1 MNNEIIVH
9 LHGGLGHQLFQ
20 YAAAL
25 AIRKESNPS
34 AKLFF
39 ILGHLSPDKY
49 ARELFDKGLVIKDIH
64 DISPSFGTYLQRNPY
79 ERWNPKLLPTN
90 PVLYLDGYFQYF
102 HALNGV
108 LPELCDDIYKKLVLK
123 IPHKLIV
130 PNTFGFIHVRKGKE
144 LSSLYY
150 TTAME
155 MLQRGNPQL
164 KNWLVF
170 SDNMDWCRQQDI
182 FRQKNITIVNESDEY
197 QTLYFMVQCRG
208 GAVLS
213 NSTFG
218 WWGAF
223 MGAYAAGNHVVY
235 PTKWSSSEK
244 PVYLFP
250 EDWIGL
256 W

>member
-25 AIRKESNPS
+25 AVRKESNPS
-34 AKLFF
+34 ANLFF
-39 ILGHLSPDKY
+39 ILGQGSPEKY
-49 ARELFDKGLVIKDIH
+49 ALEFFDKGTIIKDIY
-64 DISPSFGTYLQRNPY
+64 DISATFGTYLQRNPY
-79 ERWNPKLLPTN
+79 ERWNPKFLPSN
-90 PVLYLDGYFQYF
+90 PVLYLDGYFHYLQ
-102 HALNGV
+102 ALNEV
-108 LPELCDDIYKKLVLK
+108 LPELCDSIYKKLVLS

-130 PNTFGFIHVRKGKE
+130 PNTFGFIHIRKGKYQ
-144 LSSLYY
+144 SPLYY
-150 TTAME
+150 KTGME
-155 MLQRGNPQL
+155 MLQRANPIL

-170 SDNMDWCRQQDI
+170 SDDIEWCRQQDM
-182 FRQKNITIVNESDEY
+182 FRNKNITIVNEKDEY
-197 QTLYFMVQCRG
+197 QTLYFMIQCKG
-208 GAVLS
+208 GAILS

-223 MGAYAAGNHVVY
+223 MGAYAAGNRVVY
-235 PTKWSSSEK
+235 PTKWSSSV
-244 PVYLFP
+244 PVYIFP